1 MSGMVGAVK
10 SSNGSVGSTLFKVEK
25 TILSFKLV
33 PYEIN
38 NDVLFSPYRIAK

>member
-1 MSGMVGAVK
+1 MSGTMGAVR
-10 SSNGSVGSTLFKVEK
+10 SSSGSVGSTLFNVEK
-25 TILSFKLV
+25 TMLSFKLV